1 VSRAR
6 ALAFDFNGTLSDDE
20 DVLCEIWQEIL
31 GELGRPL
38 SAQEYYDRL
47 VGLADPEIAAAW
59 LGPDHPRAGW
69 AMEERGRRYRERVA
83 DGSTVAAEAREAV
96 RLAAARVPVGIVS
109 GAPRRDIEDVVAATQ
124 LPVSVIVG
132 AEDVARGKPDP
143 EGYRRALRLLGDD
156 LAPADVV
163 VFEDSEVGIDAA
175 RAAGMRCIAV
185 RGTVAPDRLAKA
197 EEIVDALTA
206 ELVRRLL

>member
-1 VSRAR
+1 
-6 ALAFDFNGTLSDDE
+6 
-20 DVLCEIWQEIL
+20 
-31 GELGRPL
+31 
-38 SAQEYYDRL
+38 
-47 VGLADPEIAAAW
+47 
-59 LGPDHPRAGW
+59 
-69 AMEERGRRYRERVA
+69 VA

-156 LAPADVV
+156 LAPAEVV

-185 RGTVAPDRLAKA
+185 RGTVAPDRLAEA
-197 EEIVDALTA
+197 EEIVDGLTP